1 MEKMYKKIS
10 TIVKNIFQ
18 NYFELTVTFS
28 ALLIIATAILMDQF
42 MYLQACAL
50 CILTRYVFG
59 LVAVSGLLGYLFRK
73 QFVSA
78 ILISASSLIGLFVTS
93 RQIYIQ
99 NMSFDEL
106 LSLSGCGMPFHAQ
119 VDYFGLIE
127 AINRTLA
134 GGPSCAEDGWR
145 FIFNFAEYG
154 FIFFATYLI
163 ATVFKYR
170 GLIKLA

>member
-1 MEKMYKKIS
+1 MYNKIS
-10 TIVKNIFQ
+10 AIVKNIFQ
-18 NYFELTVTFS
+18 NYFELSVMFS
-28 ALLIIATAILMDQF
+28 ALAIIFAAIIMDQV
-42 MYLQACAL
+42 MYLQACPL

-59 LVAVSGLLGYLFRK
+59 LVAISGLLGYLINK
-73 QFVSA
+73 QFISA
-78 ILISASSLIGLFVTS
+78 ILITISSLIGLFVTS

-99 NMSFDEL
+99 SMSLDEL
-106 LSLSGCGMPFHAQ
+106 VSLSGCGMPFHAQ

-127 AINRTLA
+127 AINRTLV

-163 ATVFKYR
+163 ATIFKYR

>member
-1 MEKMYKKIS
+1 MYKKIS
-10 TIVKNIFQ
+10 ATIKNIFQ
-18 NYFELTVTFS
+18 NYFDLAVMFS
-28 ALLIIATAILMDQF
+28 ALAIIVAAIIMDQF
-42 MYLQACAL
+42 MYLQACPL

-59 LVAVSGLLGYLFRK
+59 LVAISGLFGYLIKK

-78 ILISASSLIGLFVTS
+78 ILISVSSLIGLFVTS

-99 NMSFDEL
+99 SMSLDEL
-106 LSLSGCGMPFHAQ
+106 VNLPGCGMPFHAQ
-119 VDYFGLIE
+119 VDYFGLFE

-163 ATVFKYR
+163 STIFKYR
-170 GLIKLA
+170 RLIKLS